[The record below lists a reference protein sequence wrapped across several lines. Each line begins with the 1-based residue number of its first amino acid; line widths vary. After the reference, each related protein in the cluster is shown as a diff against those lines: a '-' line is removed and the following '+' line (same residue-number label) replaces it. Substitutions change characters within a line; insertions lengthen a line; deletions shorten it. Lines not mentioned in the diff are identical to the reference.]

1 MRGTSSGHLPRWRP
15 LSGSIIRLVV
25 LGLMMASAAA
35 SAEPDPFSRGFD
47 AVPVKPTP
55 AQNSGIALEGTSSGE
70 PVGSFRG
77 ALLFDFNWR
86 ILALKLGDEKLGDL
100 LPYRLDA
107 HLLFA
112 YQLHERVELGVDLP
126 ITVLQGDN
134 FHLLRDALNAPN
146 FPGAAGVSRTTLG
159 DMRVVP
165 RLHLLDR
172 EQFPVGVSLVPEVRL
187 PTGSADSFTGER
199 GVLFA
204 PRLAVEH
211 RFGSLAVPIRVIGN
225 VGMRL
230 RKDAQYLNLRV
241 GDELTLGGGAI
252 AELPNMGRFTDVQA
266 TAEMHLGTPLVRPFN
281 FDQADSL
288 KTPWEALVGAR
299 AKIWGNWG
307 LELNVGRGINLS
319 SGYGR
324 EALRVMFGL
333 RYDES
338 FADSD
343 GDNVPD
349 HRDRCPNEAEDKDGF
364 MDGDGCPDPDNDDD
378 GVVDGE
384 DSCPDVKGPKERKGC
399 PEVDTDGDGI
409 TDEFDKCPEKPG
421 PKDYDGCP
429 DTDGDEVPDNEDDCP
444 DQFGPPENNGC
455 PFDSPPY
462 VFVESDRIRIKGNVL
477 FETGSAVIQKR
488 SYPLLDEVAT
498 VLRKNPTL
506 GPVLIEGHT
515 DNRGSRQLNMGLSD
529 RRARSVLDYLVSKS
543 IERKRLSSAGFGFD
557 RPIATNDTA
566 LGRAKNRRVDFKL
579 VRSEVETEGK
589 ETVVP
594 AGQQPPA
601 TKPSTGTTPPAAPSP
616 AAPASKP
623 STGTPTPS
631 PDSAATPKSS
641 TNTTAPASKPSTS
654 AAASS
659 SSSGTAPASKPATTA
674 PTSPS
679 AAAPASP
686 APSTGAA
693 PASKPATTSSAA
705 APASKPAPSA
715 GTAPAAKPAT
725 TAPASKPTTATPT
738 PAPSS
743 GSAPATTP
751 ASSSGAAPASKSP
764 ASDGKAAANTPG
776 K

>member
-1 MRGTSSGHLPRWRP
+1 MRGTSSGHSPRWRP
-15 LSGSIIRLVV
+15 LSGSAVRFV
-25 LGLMMASAAA
+25 LMGLLLASAAVH
-35 SAEPDPFSRGFD
+35 AEHDPFSRGFD

-55 AQNSGIALEGTSSGE
+55 AQNSGIALEGTSNSE

-112 YQLHERVELGVDLP
+112 YQLHERLELGIDLP
-126 ITVLQGDN
+126 FTLLQGDN
-134 FHLLRDALNAPN
+134 FNLLRDALDAPD

-159 DMRVVP
+159 DIRLVP
-165 RLHLLDR
+165 RIHLLDR
-172 EQFPVGVSLVPEVRL
+172 EKFPVGLSLIAEVRA
-187 PTGSADSFTGER
+187 PTGDADSFTGER
-199 GVLFA
+199 GFVFA
-204 PRLAVEH
+204 PRLAAEQ
-211 RFGSLAVPIRVIGN
+211 RFDVLPIPIRVVGN
-225 VGMRL
+225 AGVKL
-230 RKDAQYLNLRV
+230 RKHAQYLNLLV
-241 GDELTLGGGAI
+241 DDELTLGAGIIG
-252 AELPNMGRFTDVQA
+252 ELPNMGRFTDVQA

-281 FDQADSL
+281 FDQSDSL
-288 KTPWEALVGAR
+288 KTPWELLVGAR

-307 LELNVGRGINLS
+307 LELNVGRGLNLTT
-319 SGYGR
+319 GYGR

-333 RYDES
+333 RYDER
-338 FADSD
+338 FQDSD

-349 HRDRCPNEAEDKDGF
+349 VRDRCPNEAEDKDGF
-364 MDGDGCPDPDNDDD
+364 QDSDGCPDPDNDGD

-384 DSCPDVKGPKERKGC
+384 DSCPDVKGLKERKGC

-409 TDEFDKCPEKPG
+409 TDEFDKCPDKPG

-444 DQFGPPENNGC
+444 EQFGPPENNGC

-529 RRARSVLDYLVSKS
+529 KRARSVLEYLVSKS
-543 IERKRLSSAGFGFD
+543 IDRKRLSSEGFGFD

-579 VRSEVETEGK
+579 VRSEVETEGR

-601 TKPSTGTTPPAAPSP
+601 GKQAPVTPG
-616 AAPASKP
+616 AAPAGKP
-623 STGTPTPS
+623 TGATTPAPG
-631 PDSAATPKSS
+631 AAP
-641 TNTTAPASKPSTS
+641 TAKPPATD
-654 AAASS
+654 
-659 SSSGTAPASKPATTA
+659 GKPATT
-674 PTSPS
+674 PGSP
-679 AAAPASP
+679 
-686 APSTGAA
+686 
-693 PASKPATTSSAA
+693 
-705 APASKPAPSA
+705 
-715 GTAPAAKPAT
+715 APAAKPAAT
-725 TAPASKPTTATPT
+725 DTKPP
-738 PAPSS
+738 PQ
-743 GSAPATTP
+743 
-751 ASSSGAAPASKSP
+751 
-764 ASDGKAAANTPG
+764 TPG